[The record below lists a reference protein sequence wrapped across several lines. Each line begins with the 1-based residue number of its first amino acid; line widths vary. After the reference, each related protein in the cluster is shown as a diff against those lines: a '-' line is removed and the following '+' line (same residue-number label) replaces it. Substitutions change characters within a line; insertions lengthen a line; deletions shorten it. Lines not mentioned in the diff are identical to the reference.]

1 MAKTKKE
8 KVVDLKPK
16 AEKVTDEQLKNIQT
30 IVDRIN
36 NAQMNIGQLEARK
49 HQLLH
54 MIAGTNDELSL
65 MQENLK
71 KEYGT
76 NDINIQDGTI
86 NYPAEMAKLL
96 RKISVGKDYK
106 NDAMHY
112 AVGQEVYGGH
122 TICDIIE
129 EDDKYSVYIKKNK
142 DVLPWK
148 DFNKN
153 MAVSVEYNLEY

>member
-1 MAKTKKE
+1 MAKKTKKEE

-16 AEKVTDEQLKNIQT
+16 AEKVTDEQLKNIQS

-54 MIAGTNDELSL
+54 MIAGTNDELAL
-65 MQENLK
+65 MQENLT

-86 NYPAEMAKLL
+86 NYPAEN
-96 RKISVGKDYK
+96 G
-106 NDAMHY
+106 
-112 AVGQEVYGGH
+112 EVN
-122 TICDIIE
+122 
-129 EDDKYSVYIKKNK
+129 S
-142 DVLPWK
+142 
-148 DFNKN
+148 
-153 MAVSVEYNLEY
+153 